1 MSGFWAQ
8 KLGQQAAPAA
18 PPAPVQPA
26 STRPWWMPA
35 QVQQQ
40 APAAPQQVVVQQAPQ
55 QQQTGEVPIEILLS
69 QENYTTTKAAS
80 ARDSER
86 CPDCNS
92 GNYMR
97 SAQSPNSM
105 KQCFDCGYNERFL
118 HTTHGASGIG
128 QKNLPVKTARVQTLS
143 ENNFNPQQV
152 IGRVG

>member
-1 MSGFWAQ
+1 MQ
-8 KLGQQAAPAA
+8 
-18 PPAPVQPA
+18 
-26 STRPWWMPA
+26 
-35 QVQQQ
+35 
-40 APAAPQQVVVQQAPQ
+40 PQ
-55 QQQTGEVPIEILLS
+55 QQQTVQQGEVPIEVLLA

-86 CPDCNS
+86 CPDCDS

-97 SAQSPNSM
+97 SAQAPNSM